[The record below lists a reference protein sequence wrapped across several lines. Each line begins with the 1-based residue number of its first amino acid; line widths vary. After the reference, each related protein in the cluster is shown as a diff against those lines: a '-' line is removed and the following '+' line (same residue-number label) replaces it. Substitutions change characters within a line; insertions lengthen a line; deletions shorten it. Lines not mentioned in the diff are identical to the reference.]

1 MVAPRLPVPE
11 RQWRFFSDE
20 LSSRAVTLF
29 ILFDVG
35 IYDVSARLILESG
48 DTIEDSGT

>member
-11 RQWRFFSDE
+11 RQWRFFSDA

-29 ILFDVG
+29 ILSDVG
-35 IYDVSARLILESG
+35 IYDVLARSILESG